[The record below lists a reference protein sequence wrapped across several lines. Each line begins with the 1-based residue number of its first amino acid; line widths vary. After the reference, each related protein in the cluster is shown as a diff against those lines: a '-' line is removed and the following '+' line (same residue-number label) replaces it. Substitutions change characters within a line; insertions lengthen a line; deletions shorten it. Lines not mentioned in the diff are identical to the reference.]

1 MLQTIYL
8 TLCILGFVLPYSQF
22 VPFLAEHGLDFKL
35 FFEQLFTNRISSFFA
50 MDILVSSIA
59 FWIFVFY
66 EDTRSQMKLLWVYV
80 VSNLIIGLSFAL
92 PLFLLIRQRH
102 LELVIV
108 KETK

>member
-66 EDTRSQMKLLWVYV
+66 EDTRSQMKLLLVYV